1 MYIERW
7 FSSTNAKDIG
17 TLYLIFAL
25 FSGLLGTAF
34 SVLIRMELSGP
45 GVQYIAD
52 NQLYNSIITAHALL
66 MIFFMVMPAL
76 IGGFGNFLLPLGIGG
91 PDMAFP
97 RLNNISYWL
106 LPPSLLLLIFSACI
120 EGGVGTGWTLY
131 PPLSGIQSHSGPS
144 VDLAIFAL
152 HLAGVSSL
160 LGAINFITTIINMR
174 IPGMR
179 LHKLYLFGWAVVIT
193 AVLLLLSLPV
203 LAGGITMVLTD
214 RNFNTSFFESA
225 GGGDPILFQHLFW
238 FFGHP
243 EVYILIVPGFGIIST
258 TISANSNK
266 TVFGYIGMVYAM
278 MSIGILGFIVWSHHM
293 FTVGLDVD
301 TRAYFTAATLII
313 AVPTG
318 IKIFSWLATCY
329 GGSVKLT
336 PSMLFALGFVF
347 MFTIGGLSGV
357 ILANASLDIAFHD
370 TYYVVAHFHY
380 VLSMGAVFAL
390 FSGWYFWVPKILGL
404 NYNMMLSKVQFWVLF
419 IGVNL
424 TFFPQHFLGLQ
435 GMPRRVSDY
444 PDAFAGWNLISSFGS
459 IISVAAAILFLY
471 IVYAQMAHGS
481 SSVRYPWRE
490 GSFFNDALQILLNR
504 NFLSLEWGLTSPP
517 KPHAFV
523 SLPLQSGFLPK
534 ILNNIFRGFSLKK
547 ITIFTMISIVIFFSK
562 EFFSGYLLSISVFT
576 TVILYFIRQILNNIF
591 ENVWELFDIDGPSS
605 SLNKD
610 NKDLPIYFSK
620 SNSGDIVDSNIEN
633 NTNIAETSNPEN
645 NTDKVESSN
654 YENNPGAITSSN
666 NDPSSSSPTKKSN
679 IPDPDF
685 PMAICEDN
693 ELMMT
698 RNQIKAE
705 MHDLDKDSEEY
716 KANAK
721 YLERLEEEL
730 YGRGLLNSGVTSEVP
745 ESKYTYEDYYYSE
758 DEYKSSEEDNTSNT
772 RPNNE
777 EELRDKHYDQELEI
791 FQIRLVGM
799 SARELAQEYKQA
811 DKLAELQKS
820 SGVPAAKFEARKY
833 EQMAEMAKAKMQEV
847 LEEERI
853 VRETPRDKEGSDP
866 DSPKTADKGKNKA

>member
-1 MYIERW
+1 MSMFVERW
-7 FSSTNAKDIG
+7 LLSTNAKDIG

-25 FSGLLGTAF
+25 LSGLLGTAF

-76 IGGFGNFLLPLGIGG
+76 IGGFGNFLLPLMVGG

-97 RLNNISYWL
+97 RLNNISFWL
-106 LPPSLLLLIFSACI
+106 LPPSLCLLIISSCI
-120 EGGVGTGWTLY
+120 EGGAGTGWTLY
-131 PPLSGIQSHSGPS
+131 PPLSSIQSHSGVS

-152 HLAGVSSL
+152 HLSGVSSL

-174 IPGMR
+174 TPGIK
-179 LHKLYLFGWAVVIT
+179 LHKLTLFGWSVVIT

-203 LAGGITMVLTD
+203 LAAAITMLLTD
-214 RNFNTSFFESA
+214 RNFNTSFFETA

-266 TVFGYIGMVYAM
+266 SIFGYIGMVYAM

-329 GGSVKLT
+329 GGSIKLT

-357 ILANASLDIAFHD
+357 VLANASLDIAFHD

-390 FSGWYFWVPKILGL
+390 FSGWYFWAPKIFGL
-404 NYNMMLSKVQFWVLF
+404 SYNILLAKVQFWILF

-435 GMPRRVSDY
+435 GMPRRISDY
-444 PDAFAGWNLISSFGS
+444 PDAFEGWNLISSFGS
-459 IISVAAAILFLY
+459 IISVIATALFLY
-471 IVYAQMAHGS
+471 ICYMQLVQGS
-481 SSVRYPWRE
+481 AVTR
-490 GSFFNDALQILLNR
+490 SFWFVPEFHTDALRAALDR
-504 NFLSLEWGLTSPP
+504 SGHSLEWVLNSPP

-523 SLPLQSGFLPK
+523 SLPLQSSFLGF
-534 ILNNIFRGFSLKK
+534 
-547 ITIFTMISIVIFFSK
+547 
-562 EFFSGYLLSISVFT
+562 
-576 TVILYFIRQILNNIF
+576 RQQ
-591 ENVWELFDIDGPSS
+591 
-605 SLNKD
+605 
-610 NKDLPIYFSK
+610 
-620 SNSGDIVDSNIEN
+620 
-633 NTNIAETSNPEN
+633 
-645 NTDKVESSN
+645 
-654 YENNPGAITSSN
+654 
-666 NDPSSSSPTKKSN
+666 ND
-679 IPDPDF
+679 
-685 PMAICEDN
+685 
-693 ELMMT
+693 
-698 RNQIKAE
+698 
-705 MHDLDKDSEEY
+705 
-716 KANAK
+716 
-721 YLERLEEEL
+721 
-730 YGRGLLNSGVTSEVP
+730 
-745 ESKYTYEDYYYSE
+745 
-758 DEYKSSEEDNTSNT
+758 
-772 RPNNE
+772 
-777 EELRDKHYDQELEI
+777 
-791 FQIRLVGM
+791 
-799 SARELAQEYKQA
+799 
-811 DKLAELQKS
+811 
-820 SGVPAAKFEARKY
+820 
-833 EQMAEMAKAKMQEV
+833 
-847 LEEERI
+847 
-853 VRETPRDKEGSDP
+853 
-866 DSPKTADKGKNKA
+866 